1 MELQL
6 NEYVVYRNTGVC
18 QIIAIEDQCMDGVTT
33 VCYYK
38 LKPIADTNSTYYIP
52 VSKAEEKIR
61 KLLTKEEVKELINTM
76 PLEEEPDT
84 ILSNN
89 RRERKEM
96 YSQILKSDDHMAI
109 LRLIS
114 ALYFHKRSSEAKGK
128 RFSAMDENAMKNA
141 ETLMLQ
147 EFGFVLDMT
156 ESELRQYMDD
166 AMNTRK

>member
-6 NEYVVYRNTGVC
+6 NEHVVYRNIGVC

-33 VCYYK
+33 ISYYK

-52 VSKAEEKIR
+52 VAKADEKLR
-61 KLLTKEEVKELINTM
+61 KLLTKEEVTELIDTM
-76 PLEEEPDT
+76 PLEEETDT
-84 ILSNN
+84 VLSNN
-89 RRERKEM
+89 RRERREM

-147 EFGFVLDMT
+147 EFGFVLDLT
-156 ESELRQYMDD
+156 ETELRQYIDD
-166 AMNTRK
+166 TVNNRK

>member
-18 QIIAIEDQCMDGVTT
+18 QIVAVEDQCMDGVTT
-33 VCYYK
+33 ITYYK
-38 LKPIADTNSTYYIP
+38 LKPIADINSTYYIP
-52 VSKAEEKIR
+52 VVKVDEKLR
-61 KLLTKEEVKELINTM
+61 KLLTREEVNELINSM
-76 PLEEEPDT
+76 PLEGDADT
-84 ILSNN
+84 VLSNN
-89 RRERKEM
+89 RRERREM
-96 YSQILKSDDHMAI
+96 YTQILKSDDHMAI

-141 ETLMLQ
+141 EHLMLQ
-147 EFGFVLDMT
+147 EFGFVLEMT

-166 AMNTRK
+166 VINTRK